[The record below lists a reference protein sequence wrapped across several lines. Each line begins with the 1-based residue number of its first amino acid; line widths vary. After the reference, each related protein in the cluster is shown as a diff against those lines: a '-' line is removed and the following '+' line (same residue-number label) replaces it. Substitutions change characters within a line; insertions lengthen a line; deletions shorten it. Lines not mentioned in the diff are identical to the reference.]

1 MSPSRKDRNR
11 SSHGM
16 RWFSGEGGFPRACHP
31 LGGMEKGPFHPGLFH
46 PFSRMAMEP
55 SRRLLR
61 PAVLLLLAEK
71 PTHGYGLMEKL
82 RELGMAGSMDP
93 SMVYRLLR
101 MLEASGMAESSL
113 DDTGAGPARKVYRL
127 TPQGMEMLDM
137 WMSGLEG
144 MLETLQML
152 RERYHKLERDA

>member
-1 MSPSRKDRNR
+1 
-11 SSHGM
+11 
-16 RWFSGEGGFPRACHP
+16 
-31 LGGMEKGPFHPGLFH
+31 
-46 PFSRMAMEP
+46 MAMEP

-71 PTHGYGLMEKL
+71 PTHGYELMEKL
-82 RELGMAGSMDP
+82 RDLGMAGSMDP

-152 RERYHKLERDA
+152 RERYQKLERDA